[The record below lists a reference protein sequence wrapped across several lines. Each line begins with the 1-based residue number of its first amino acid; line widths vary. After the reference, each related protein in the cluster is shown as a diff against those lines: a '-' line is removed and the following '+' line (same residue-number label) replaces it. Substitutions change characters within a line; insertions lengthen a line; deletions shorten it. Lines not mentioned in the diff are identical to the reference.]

1 MSTNLNQTL
10 EQYKEKIISQLQKR
24 LKEERLFAT
33 GNLYTSFYGEVIGE
47 SQLTIYSSA
56 KYAEAIEK
64 GVNPGYRPPK
74 SKIEDWA
81 RSKNITPEDGSFD
94 KMVNSI
100 RNSIYKFG
108 TIKRYNYEGSK
119 FIDYVANN
127 IIASLTEDIKESYL
141 KDINNAIN
149 GNS

>member
-10 EQYKEKIISQLQKR
+10 EKYKEKIISQLQKR

-81 RSKNITPEDGSFD
+81 RSKNITPRDGTFD

-108 TIKRYNYEGSK
+108 TIKRYDYQGSK

-127 IIASLTEDIKESYL
+127 IIASLTKDIETSYL
-141 KDINNAIN
+141 KDLNDAIN

>member
-81 RSKNITPEDGSFD
+81 RSKNITPEDGTFD
-94 KMVNSI
+94 KMINSI

-127 IIASLTEDIKESYL
+127 IIASLTKDIEESYL

>member
-64 GVNPGYRPPK
+64 GINRGYRPPK

-81 RSKNITPEDGSFD
+81 RSKNITPEDGTFD
-94 KMVNSI
+94 KMINSI

-127 IIASLTEDIKESYL
+127 IIASLTKDIEESYL

>member
-56 KYAEAIEK
+56 KYAEAAE
-64 GVNPGYRPPK
+64 
-74 SKIEDWA
+74 E
-81 RSKNITPEDGSFD
+81 F
-94 KMVNSI
+94 
-100 RNSIYKFG
+100 
-108 TIKRYNYEGSK
+108 KRYMKLMPDDPMGDIYLESC
-119 FIDYVANN
+119 D
-127 IIASLTEDIKESYL
+127 IAQAWLNETV
-141 KDINNAIN
+141 
-149 GNS
+149 